1 MDILQEIKAGRTPA
15 RPEDHDGDASN
26 DAFGG
31 DTPCDPAGP
40 EPEYLTAKQLA
51 EKLKMSIRSIV
62 KWTAQHRIPG
72 AVKMGYHWRY
82 SSTEISKRL
91 LSGQLLSPMPKR

>member
-15 RPEDHDGDASN
+15 RPEDHDGDGSN

-31 DTPCDPAGP
+31 SVPCDDPAGP
-40 EPEYLTAKQLA
+40 EYLTGKQLA
-51 EKLKMSIRSIV
+51 EKLNVSLKSIC

-82 SSTEISKRL
+82 SSAEISKRL
-91 LSGQLLSPMPKR
+91 LSGQLLSPLPKR